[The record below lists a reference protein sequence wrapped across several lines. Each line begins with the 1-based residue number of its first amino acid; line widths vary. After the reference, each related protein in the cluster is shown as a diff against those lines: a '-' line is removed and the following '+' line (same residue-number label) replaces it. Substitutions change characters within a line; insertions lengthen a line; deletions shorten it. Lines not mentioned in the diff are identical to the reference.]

1 LLPPTDSGTDQNR
14 RKKRLPHGSIETA
27 LATELSNNSNHSV
40 TYRTFVW
47 VKMRRFREKELN
59 KFDELLDFG
68 WIRLGTV
75 LFE

>member
-1 LLPPTDSGTDQNR
+1 M
-14 RKKRLPHGSIETA
+14 PHGSIETA

-75 LFE
+75 LFEESATMVGQHDEARPV